1 MIEKFRKNFLTIL
14 LFKTSK
20 SRERERERERENND
34 SVKNFND
41 LDRR

>member
-1 MIEKFRKNFLTIL
+1 MIENFRKNSLTIL

-20 SRERERERERENND
+20 LRKRERNND
-34 SVKNFND
+34 SVKSFND